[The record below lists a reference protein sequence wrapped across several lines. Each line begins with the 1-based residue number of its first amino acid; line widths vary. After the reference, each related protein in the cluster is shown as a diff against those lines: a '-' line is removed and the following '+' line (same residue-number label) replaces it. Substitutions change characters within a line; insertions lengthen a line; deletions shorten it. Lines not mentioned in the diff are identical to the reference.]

1 MDNKKAAAAA
11 AVAAVI
17 SASGAAVE
25 ANFDSP
31 ADILQNSDGEPKI
44 EYVHAGDGEA
54 QETPVADDEKQR
66 QDSQGSS
73 AIRETILK
81 LPLGVRALFVVPQW
95 IIGSLVVHLG
105 SFLFAA
111 ASPLLHWVMS
121 FLLFAL
127 VIAAA
132 FTVTAK
138 AMFPDLPLQKILNR
152 HSIKWILIV
161 SAAAFAAD
169 LILGAVWAD
178 YAHFKALVT
187 FGLILLGLG
196 ALVLWFAR
204 RESRRR
210 RREAEAL
217 AEEAEAEPEEE
228 ELVYTSLGQTFT
240 VRPVEKK

>member
-31 ADILQNSDGEPKI
+31 ADILQNSDGEPKV
-44 EYVHAGDGEA
+44 EYVNSDNTAADSD
-54 QETPVADDEKQR
+54 TVTADDEKQR
-66 QDSQGSS
+66 QDVQGGS
-73 AIRETILK
+73 AVRQVILK
-81 LPLGVRALFVVPQW
+81 LPLAVRALFVVPQW

-105 SFLFAA
+105 GLLFAGL
-111 ASPLLHWVMS
+111 SPVLHWVLS
-121 FLLFAL
+121 FVLFAL

-138 AMFPDLPLQKILNR
+138 AMFPDLPLRKILNR
-152 HSIKWILIV
+152 HSIKWILIA

-169 LILGAVWAD
+169 LVLGAFWAG

-187 FGLILLGLG
+187 FGLILLSLV
-196 ALVLWFAR
+196 ALLIWFTR
-204 RESRRR
+204 RENRRR
-210 RREAEAL
+210 QRLEESRAQ
-217 AEEAEAEPEEE
+217 EEAPEPE

-240 VRPVEKK
+240 VRPERKE